1 MKITRR
7 EFIRTATILG
17 GSAYLSGCHLLKS
30 EEVPLDIMGAAA
42 SDPLETT
49 LGIESIY
56 SVCQMCEGNCGLRA
70 RIREGVLVKL
80 DGNPYHPNSM
90 EPHIFYSTGAKDA
103 LRYTGSLCVKG
114 QAGIQTIYDPY
125 RIKAP
130 LKRIGERGSGKWKT
144 ISWDEA
150 ITEIA
155 EGGNI
160 FGEGKVEG
168 LRGIRDTETPID
180 RNAPELGARAN
191 QFVFLSGRLELGSR
205 MFISRFMNAYG
216 SVNGGI
222 DDTSIRE
229 SSHRMGF
236 KLTFDENHDH
246 LKPDILNTSFLV
258 LFGSSP
264 LDSGVPL
271 QTVARKLMKA
281 KVGAEGGSEALQEA
295 GYEEKFKGK
304 YKTFKWVVVD
314 PILSNSA
321 SLADQWIPVK
331 PGTDAALALGMMRWI
346 MENKAYDLKFLENTS
361 QKAAQRDGE
370 ESWTNA
376 ACLVRMDNGELL
388 KRGGKPCV
396 WSGGR
401 AELADNA
408 LHGELEVEAKVNNIP
423 CKSVF
428 QLLKERVYQRDIK
441 EYARICGIE
450 SSVIEKLAEEF
461 VSYGKRAVAD
471 FYGGAVQHANGAYTA
486 RTIIAL
492 NLLVGNIDKK
502 GGLII
507 GGGAWGESLDTQEG
521 LYALKTV
528 NDNVKPSGIRI
539 DRAGHR
545 YEDTREFREK
555 GYPSKRP
562 WFPLVPD
569 WGVFQEVIPGI
580 AEGYPYPIKALLL
593 YRANP
598 SYSVPAMRDIVSDT
612 LRDTKKVPLLIAI
625 DSEITET
632 NLYADYILPDTTYL
646 ERWDICSVP
655 PVVATRTIGIR
666 QPVVGNIDQKTG
678 GYKPVIP
685 TTMTMEDILIRIAG
699 KLGLPGFGNNAFGS
713 GQPLSTAWDFYKRAI
728 AGMVGGE
735 AGQDVPGLTE
745 DEKVQ
750 YALVRG
756 GRFEAYDMAYQ
767 GDRPR
772 RVYGGLCQ
780 LYNEELSMTRDS
792 MTGKP
797 YDGLPK
803 YEPITDSAGNEL
815 RDDSYPFQLV
825 TYRFAFHSEMRT
837 AANRWLLEILPENYI
852 LINPRD
858 ARPLGIKNGD
868 KVKIT
873 SPNAAKGIE
882 GKAAVREG
890 IRPGVVGIPHG
901 FARWG
906 LGAKPVEID
915 GKNMGNDPTRGAGIP
930 LTPLL
935 RLDPFLKNVCL
946 EDKIGANASFNDTRV
961 KVVKI

>member
-17 GSAYLSGCHLLKS
+17 GSAYLSGCHLFKL
-30 EEVPLDIMGAAA
+30 EEVPLDIHGAAA

-90 EPHIFYSTGAKDA
+90 EPHISYRTVTKEAK
-103 LRYTGSLCVKG
+103 RYTGSLCVKG
-114 QAGIQTIYDPY
+114 QAGIQTLYDPY

-150 ITEIA
+150 IAEIV
-155 EGGNI
+155 EGGNL
-160 FGEGKVEG
+160 FGEGKIEG
-168 LRGIRDTETPID
+168 LRGIRDTETLID
-180 RNAPELGARAN
+180 RNAPELGTRAN
-191 QFVFLSGRLELGSR
+191 QLVFLSGRLELGSKT
-205 MFISRFMNAYG
+205 FISRFMNAYG
-216 SVNGGI
+216 SVNGET

-236 KLTFDENHDH
+236 KLTFDELHDH
-246 LKPDILNTSFLV
+246 LSPDILNADFLV

-264 LDSGVPL
+264 LESGIPL
-271 QTVARKLMKA
+271 QSVARKLMKA
-281 KVGAEGGSEALQEA
+281 KVGAEGGSESLQEA
-295 GYEEKFKGK
+295 GYGKEFKGR

-314 PILSNSA
+314 PRLSNSA
-321 SLADQWIPVK
+321 SLADQWIPIR

-346 MENKAYDLKFLENTS
+346 MENKAYDHRFLENTS
-361 QKAAQRDGE
+361 KKAAQRDGE

-376 ACLVRMDNGELL
+376 TYLVRMDNMELL
-388 KRGGKPCV
+388 KRGNKPCV
-396 WSGGR
+396 RSGGR
-401 AELADNA
+401 TEVFDNVE
-408 LHGELEVEAKVNNIP
+408 HGELEVETKANSIP

-428 QLLKERVYQRDIK
+428 QLLKERVYQRGIK
-441 EYARICGIE
+441 EYADICGIE
-450 SSVIEKLAEEF
+450 PSIIEKLAEEF
-461 VSYGKRAVAD
+461 ASYGKRAVAD
-471 FYGGAVQHANGAYTA
+471 FYGGAVQHANGTYTA
-486 RTIIAL
+486 RAIIVL

-502 GGLII
+502 GGLIV
-507 GGGAWGESLDTQEG
+507 GGGSWKGQET
-521 LYALKTV
+521 LYALKAI
-528 NDNVKPSGIRI
+528 NNGVKPSGIRI

-545 YEDTREFREK
+545 YEDTGEFRVK
-555 GYPSKRP
+555 GYPAKRP
-562 WFPLVPD
+562 WFPLVPS

-598 SYSVPAMRDIVSDT
+598 SYSVPAMRDIVHDT
-612 LRDTKKVPLLIAI
+612 LRDTKKVPLIMAI

-632 NLYADYILPDTTYL
+632 NFYADYILPDTTYL
-646 ERWDICSVP
+646 ERWDICRVP
-655 PVVATRTIGIR
+655 PVITTRTVGIR

-678 GYKPVIP
+678 EYKPVIP
-685 TTMTMEDILIRIAG
+685 TVMLMEDILIRIAE
-699 KLGLPGFGNNAFGS
+699 KLGLPGFGNDAFGS
-713 GQPLSTAWDFYKRAI
+713 GQPLNTAWDFYKKAI
-728 AGMVGGE
+728 INIVRNDAE
-735 AGQDVPGLTE
+735 PDVPGLTE
-745 DEKVQ
+745 NDKIQ
-750 YALVRG
+750 YTLARG
-756 GRFEAYDMAYQ
+756 GMYEAYDMAYQ

-772 RVYGGLCQ
+772 HVYGGLCQ
-780 LYNEELSMTRDS
+780 IYNEELAKTRDS

-803 YEPITDSAGNEL
+803 YEPITDSMDKEL

-852 LINPRD
+852 LINPSD
-858 ARPLGIKNGD
+858 ANPLGIKSGEMV
-868 KVKIT
+868 KVT
-873 SPNAAKGIE
+873 SPNAKGII
-882 GKAAVREG
+882 GKAVVREG

-906 LGAKPVEID
+906 MGAKPVEID
-915 GKNMGNDPTRGAGIP
+915 GKNMGSDPTRGAGIP

-961 KVVKI
+961 KVTKV

>member
-7 EFIRTATILG
+7 EFIRATAILG
-17 GSAYLSGCHLLKS
+17 GSAYLSGCHLLKAG
-30 EEVPLDIMGAAA
+30 EDIPLYIMGAAA

-90 EPHIFYSTGAKDA
+90 EPHIPYNTGTRDA
-103 LRYTGSLCVKG
+103 LRYTGSLCVRG
-114 QAGIQTIYDPY
+114 ESGIQTLYDPC

-130 LKRIGERGSGKWKT
+130 LKRIGERGAGSWKT

-150 ITEIA
+150 ISEIVD
-155 EGGNI
+155 GGNI
-160 FGEGKVEG
+160 FGEGEIEG
-168 LRGIRDTETPID
+168 LRGIRNTETLID
-180 RNAPELGARAN
+180 KDTPELGVRAN

-205 MFISRFMNAYG
+205 IFILRFMNAYG
-216 SVNGGI
+216 SINGEI
-222 DDTSIRE
+222 DDTSVRE

-236 KLTFDENHDH
+236 KLTFDELHDH

-281 KVGAEGGSEALQEA
+281 KFGAEGGSESIQEA
-295 GYEEKFKGK
+295 EYGKEFKGK

-314 PILSNSA
+314 PRLSNSA
-321 SLADQWIPVK
+321 SMADQWIPIR

-346 MENKAYDLKFLENTS
+346 IENRAYDLKFLENTS
-361 QKAAQRDGE
+361 RRAAQRDGE

-376 ACLVRMDNGELL
+376 TYLVRMDNMELL
-388 KRGGKPCV
+388 KMGGKPVV
-396 WSGGR
+396 WSGTR
-401 AELADNA
+401 AVVADNA
-408 LHGELEVEAKVNNIP
+408 LHGELEVETEVNNIP

-428 QLLKERVYQRDIK
+428 KLLKERVYQREIK
-441 EYARICGIE
+441 EYGEICGIE
-450 SSVIEKLAEEF
+450 SSVIEKLGEEF
-461 VSYGKRAVAD
+461 ASHGERAVAD
-471 FYGGAVQHANGAYTA
+471 FYGGAVQHANGTYTA
-486 RTIIAL
+486 RTIIVL

-507 GGGAWGESLDTQEG
+507 GGGSWEDPLDPRGG
-521 LYALKTV
+521 LYALKTI
-528 NDNVKPSGIRI
+528 NNGVKLSGIRI

-545 YEDTREFREK
+545 YEDTKEFRQR

-562 WFPLVPD
+562 WFPLVPS
-569 WGVFQEVIPGI
+569 WGVFQEVIPAI
-580 AEGYPYPIKALLL
+580 AEGYPYPVKALLL

-598 SYSVPAMRDIVSDT
+598 SYSVPAMRDIVYST

-655 PVVATRTIGIR
+655 PAITTRTTGIR

-678 GYKPVIP
+678 EYKPVIP
-685 TTMTMEDILIRIAG
+685 TTMTMEDILLRIAG
-699 KLGLPGFGNNAFGS
+699 KLELPGFGNDAFGK
-713 GQPLSTAWDFYKRAI
+713 GQPLNTAWDFYKRAMASI
-728 AGMVGGE
+728 VRNGTDP
-735 AGQDVPGLTE
+735 DVPGLTE
-745 DEKVQ
+745 EEKIR
-750 YALVRG
+750 YALSKG

-767 GDRPR
+767 GNRPR

-780 LYNEELSMTRDS
+780 IYNEELERTRDS

-797 YDGLPK
+797 FDGLPK
-803 YEPITDSAGNEL
+803 YEPIHDSMGREL
-815 RDDSYPFQLV
+815 RDDAYPFQLI

-837 AANRWLLEILPENYI
+837 AANRWLLEILPENYV
-852 LINPRD
+852 LMNPRD
-858 ARPLGIKNGD
+858 ANPLRIKSGD
-868 KVKIT
+868 RVKVT
-873 SPNAAKGIE
+873 SPNAKGIW

-901 FARWG
+901 FARWAMG
-906 LGAKPVEID
+906 TKPVEID
-915 GKNMGNDPTRGAGIP
+915 GKNMEHDPIRGAGIP
-930 LTPLL
+930 LTPML

-961 KVVKI
+961 KVVKV